1 MNRNLY
7 LAGAFVVL
15 SFLLGSFY
23 TVDQREYGMVFQFG
37 EVVRV
42 ADKPGLHFKLPLIQ
56 SISYLDKRILDFTT
70 DEKEL
75 IAKDLK
81 RLIVSAFT
89 KYKIVSPLKF
99 YQTVQTEQGAK
110 QRLNSIFESS
120 LRQVLGEVPL
130 ADLLT
135 DKRADIMA
143 SIQEISNRETERFGV
158 EVVDVRIM
166 RSDLP
171 EENQLAIFQ
180 RMQSD
185 RQKEAKEF
193 RAQGAEQADIITSEA
208 DKNKK
213 IILAEAAKSAEIL
226 KGEGDSEAA
235 KLYANAFAQD
245 TGFFSFVRSMEAY
258 KKSLTKDNTVLYLSP
273 DMDYLKF
280 LKRVD

>member
-1 MNRNLY
+1 MYRNIY
-7 LAGAFVVL
+7 LALAFFVF

-42 ADKPGLHFKLPLIQ
+42 ADEPGLHFKVPIIQ
-56 SISYLDKRILDFTT
+56 SVSYLDKRVLDFTT

-89 KYKIVSPLKF
+89 KYKITNPLKF

-143 SIQEISNRETERFGV
+143 SIQEISNLESQRFGV

-180 RMQSD
+180 RMQSA
-185 RQKEAKEF
+185 REKEAKEF
-193 RAQGAEQADIITSEA
+193 RAQGAEKASIITSEA
-208 DKNKK
+208 DKQRKV
-213 IILAEAAKSAEIL
+213 ILAEAAKQSEIL
-226 KGEGDSEAA
+226 KGEGDGEAA
-235 KLYANAFAQD
+235 KLYTSAFASD
-245 TGFFSFVRSMEAY
+245 PGFFSFLRSMEAY
-258 KKSLTKDNTVLYLSP
+258 KKSLSKDNTVLYLSP
-273 DMDYLKF
+273 DMEFLKF
-280 LKRVD
+280 LKKMD

>member
-1 MNRNLY
+1 MSRNIY
-7 LAGAFVVL
+7 LAIAFVVL

-23 TVDQREYGMVFQFG
+23 TVDQRESALVFQFG

-42 ADKPGLHFKLPLIQ
+42 AEEPGLHFKAPIIQ
-56 SISYLDKRILDFTT
+56 SVSYLDKRILDFTT

-81 RLIVSAFT
+81 RLIVSAYT

-135 DKRADIMA
+135 DKRANIMA
-143 SIQEISNRETERFGV
+143 SIQEISNRETQRFGV
-158 EVVDVRIM
+158 EVIDVRIM

-171 EENQLAIFQ
+171 EENQQAIFQ
-180 RMQSD
+180 RMQSA
-185 RQKEAKEF
+185 REKEAKEF
-193 RAQGAEQADIITSEA
+193 RAQGAEQADIISSEA
-208 DKNKK
+208 DKNRK
-213 IILAEAAKSAEIL
+213 IILAEAARNAEIL
-226 KGEGDSEAA
+226 KGEGDGQAA
-235 KLYANAFAQD
+235 KLYVDAFAQD
-245 TGFFSFVRSMEAY
+245 PGFFTFLRSMEAY
-258 KKSLTKDNTVLYLSP
+258 KKSLTKDNTVLYLTP
-273 DMDYLKF
+273 DTDYLKF
-280 LKRVD
+280 LKNVN

>member
-1 MNRNLY
+1 MSRNIY
-7 LAGAFVVL
+7 LAAGFVIL
-15 SFLLGSFY
+15 SLLLGSFY

-42 ADKPGLHFKLPLIQ
+42 ADEPGLHFKVPLIQ
-56 SISYLDKRILDFTT
+56 TISYLDKRILDFTT

-89 KYKIVSPLKF
+89 KYKIVNPLKF

-135 DKRADIMA
+135 DKRANIMA
-143 SIQEISNRETERFGV
+143 SIQEISNGETQRFGV

-171 EENQLAIFQ
+171 EENQMAIFQ

-213 IILAEAAKSAEIL
+213 IILAEAGKNAEIL

-235 KLYANAFAQD
+235 TLYAKAFAQD
-245 TGFFSFVRSMEAY
+245 TGFFSFLRSMEAY
-258 KKSLTKDNTVLYLSP
+258 KKSLSKDNTVLYISP
-273 DMDYLKF
+273 EMDYLKF
-280 LKRVD
+280 LKRFD